1 MTRILRDAVRDGRLV
16 PAINRAWRGSRRV
29 ARSYGPQSWPK
40 RTPDPKPTVY
50 GVRNGELV
58 PFGADGYFID
68 RTPYVPVAVRAAA
81 AAGSGGSSSSGANWV
96 GIAEAAAGA
105 LFEAGSG

>member
-1 MTRILRDAVRDGRLV
+1 MPDPTGR
-16 PAINRAWRGSRRV
+16 
-29 ARSYGPQSWPK
+29 SWPK

-81 AAGSGGSSSSGANWV
+81 AAGSGGSSSSGANWL

-105 LFEAGSG
+105 LLGAASGSADDRDGALDMPES